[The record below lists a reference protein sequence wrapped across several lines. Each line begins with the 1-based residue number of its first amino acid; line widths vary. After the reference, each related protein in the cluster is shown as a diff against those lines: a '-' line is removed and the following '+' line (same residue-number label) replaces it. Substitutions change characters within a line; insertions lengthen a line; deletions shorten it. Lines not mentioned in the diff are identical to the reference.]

1 MSAEFVT
8 RRTLDQKMDWI
19 LSSPKDEGDIET
31 LCIRPNEGE
40 RDYVQSMQLNKEEGV
55 VGDRWIRKTWMHLE
69 DGSPDPRLQVCVL
82 SSRVLATVR
91 TDTSMM
97 YPGDNIVADL
107 DLSEANL
114 PVGQR
119 LQIGS
124 AVIEVSD
131 VFNTACPKWLA
142 RYGADS
148 IVWINLHDHKP
159 LRLRGVLAKVVV
171 AGEVKITDTIN
182 KISW

>member
-8 RRTLDQKMDWI
+8 RLTLDQKMDWI
-19 LSSPKDEGDIET
+19 LSSPKDTGAIET
-31 LCIRPNEGE
+31 LCVRPNEGE
-40 RDYVQSMQLNKEEGV
+40 RDFVQSMQLNVEEGV

-69 DGSPDPRLQVCVL
+69 DGSPDPRLQVCML
-82 SSRVLATVR
+82 SSRVLEVVR
-91 TDTSMM
+91 TDPAMKH
-97 YPGDNIVADL
+97 PGDNIVTDL

-114 PVGQR
+114 PIGQR

-124 AVIEVSD
+124 SVIEVSD

-142 RYGADS
+142 RYGAQS
-148 IVWINLHDHKP
+148 IVWINQPDHKP

-182 KISW
+182 KIN